1 MRIMKAIKYVV
12 MGVLMLGMSTSVMAQ
27 EAELN
32 AALAA
37 IKSKAPNQ
45 AELIK
50 TAQKKNKKD
59 PNALLA
65 LGRAL
70 YEAKDTAQAR
80 VFANLANEA
89 VKPKFSYAPA
99 YLLLGDIESLGD
111 DGGKAAGFYNQAIH
125 FNPKDPQGYKKWAM
139 VYRKISP
146 SQAAAKLQDMKAN
159 CPNEDVDAFTG
170 HIYMLAGD
178 EKNAYEAYSKADVNK
193 LDKTGLNE
201 FARSSYFTGHFAD
214 ALKASEAG
222 VRLMPRN
229 PTFNRLAMFSNYELK
244 NYDAAKNYIHRYF
257 NETDSAKFSEY
268 DHYYT
273 ALIYNALNDK
283 ENAYKQYDKALE
295 LVNDSSMIKR
305 WDILKA
311 VSDNYVQDKNFPN
324 AIRYYRDF
332 LAAKR
337 NATMNDW
344 AGLGSLYSK
353 QSDEAEDAAG
363 KEAAL
368 MQADGVYKDMYE
380 KFADAAEYATYMR
393 ANINS
398 KLDPDSKKGLAKPYY
413 EKLAEMLSSKA
424 EKSKSDISMLTTAWH
439 YLMAYNFLIKND
451 KATAKDF
458 AAKILEINPDYAPA
472 QQIRDIK

>member
-1 MRIMKAIKYVV
+1 MKAIKYVV

-37 IKSKAPNQ
+37 IKSKAPNA

-59 PNALLA
+59 PNALVT

-80 VFANLANEA
+80 VCANMANEA
-89 VKPKFSYAPA
+89 VKPKFSFAPA

-111 DGGKAAGFYNQAIH
+111 DGGKAASFYNQAIH

-159 CPNEDVDAFTG
+159 CPDEDVDAFTG

-178 EKNAYEAYSKADVNK
+178 EKAAYEAYSKADVNK
-193 LDKTGLNE
+193 LDRTGLNE

-222 VRLMPRN
+222 VKLFPRS
-229 PTFNRLAMFSNYELK
+229 PIFNRLAMFSNYELK

-283 ENAYKQYDKALE
+283 ENAYKQYDRALE

-344 AGLGSLYSK
+344 AGLGTLYSK

-363 KEAAL
+363 KEEAL
-368 MQADGVYKDMYE
+368 LQADGVYKDMYE

-439 YLMAYNFLIKND
+439 YLMAYNFLVKND
-451 KATAKDF
+451 KATAKEF
-458 AAKILEINPDYAPA
+458 ANKILAINPEYAPA
-472 QQIRDIK
+472 IQIRDIK

>member
-1 MRIMKAIKYVV
+1 
-12 MGVLMLGMSTSVMAQ
+12 MLGMSTSVMAQ
-27 EAELN
+27 EAELK
-32 AALAA
+32 AA
-37 IKSKAPNQ
+37 IDAVKNKAANK
-45 AELIK
+45 AELVK
-50 TAQKKNKKD
+50 VAQKKNKK
-59 PNALLA
+59 NAEGLVA

-70 YEAKDTAQAR
+70 YEQKDTAGAALC
-80 VFANLANEA
+80 ANMANEA
-89 VKPKFSYAPA
+89 VKPKYSYAPA
-99 YLLLGDIESLGD
+99 YLLLGDIEASYGTE
-111 DGGKAAGFYNQAIH
+111 GGKAAGFYNQAIH
-125 FNPKDPQGYKKWAM
+125 FDPKNPEGYKKWAM

-146 SQAAAKLQDMKAN
+146 SQAAKKLQEMKEN

-178 EKNAYEAYSKADVNK
+178 EKAAFEAYKNADVTK
-193 LDKTGLNE
+193 LDKGYLNE
-201 FARSSYFTGHFAD
+201 FARCSYFTGHFAE
-214 ALKASEAG
+214 ALKACEAG
-222 VRLMPRN
+222 IKLFPRN
-229 PTFNRLAMFSNYELK
+229 PMFNRLAMFSNYELK
-244 NYDAAKNYIHRYF
+244 NYDAAKGFINRYF
-257 NETDSAKFSEY
+257 NETDSAKFNEY

-324 AIRYYRDF
+324 AIRYYRDY
-332 LAAKR
+332 LQAKK

-344 AGLGSLYSK
+344 AGLGTLYSK
-353 QSDEAEDAAG
+353 HSDELAEKTD

-368 MQADGVYKDMYE
+368 MQADGVYKDMAE
-380 KFADAAEYATYMR
+380 KFSDAAEYATYMR

-413 EKLAEMLSSKA
+413 EKLADMLSSKA
-424 EKSKSDISMLTTAWH
+424 EKSKSDITMLTTAWH
-439 YLMAYNFLIKND
+439 YLMAYNFLVKND
-451 KATAKDF
+451 KATAKEF
-458 AAKILEINPDYAPA
+458 AAKILSINPDYAPA

>member
-1 MRIMKAIKYVV
+1 
-12 MGVLMLGMSTSVMAQ
+12 
-27 EAELN
+27 
-32 AALAA
+32 
-37 IKSKAPNQ
+37 
-45 AELIK
+45 
-50 TAQKKNKKD
+50 
-59 PNALLA
+59 
-65 LGRAL
+65 
-70 YEAKDTAQAR
+70 
-80 VFANLANEA
+80 
-89 VKPKFSYAPA
+89 
-99 YLLLGDIESLGD
+99 
-111 DGGKAAGFYNQAIH
+111 
-125 FNPKDPQGYKKWAM
+125 
-139 VYRKISP
+139 
-146 SQAAAKLQDMKAN
+146 
-159 CPNEDVDAFTG
+159 
-170 HIYMLAGD
+170 
-178 EKNAYEAYSKADVNK
+178 
-193 LDKTGLNE
+193 
-201 FARSSYFTGHFAD
+201 
-214 ALKASEAG
+214 
-222 VRLMPRN
+222 
-229 PTFNRLAMFSNYELK
+229 MFSNYELK
-244 NYDAAKNYIHRYF
+244 NYDAAKNFIHRYF

-344 AGLGSLYSK
+344 AGLGTLYSK
-353 QSDEAEDAAG
+353 QSDEAEDAAS

-368 MQADGVYKDMYE
+368 QQADGVYKDMYE

-413 EKLAEMLSSKA
+413 EQLAQMLSAKA

-439 YLMAYNFLIKND
+439 YLMAYNFLVKND
-451 KATAKDF
+451 KATAKEF

>member
-1 MRIMKAIKYVV
+1 
-12 MGVLMLGMSTSVMAQ
+12 
-27 EAELN
+27 
-32 AALAA
+32 
-37 IKSKAPNQ
+37 
-45 AELIK
+45 
-50 TAQKKNKKD
+50 
-59 PNALLA
+59 
-65 LGRAL
+65 
-70 YEAKDTAQAR
+70 
-80 VFANLANEA
+80 
-89 VKPKFSYAPA
+89 
-99 YLLLGDIESLGD
+99 
-111 DGGKAAGFYNQAIH
+111 
-125 FNPKDPQGYKKWAM
+125 
-139 VYRKISP
+139 
-146 SQAAAKLQDMKAN
+146 
-159 CPNEDVDAFTG
+159 
-170 HIYMLAGD
+170 MLAGD

-283 ENAYKQYDKALE
+283 ENAYKQYDRALE

-332 LAAKR
+332 LQAKK

-344 AGLGSLYSK
+344 AGLGTLYSK
-353 QSDEAEDAAG
+353 QSDATEDAAG

-413 EKLAEMLSSKA
+413 EKLADMLSAKA

-439 YLMAYNFLIKND
+439 YLMAYNYIVKND
-451 KATAKDF
+451 KATAKEF
-458 AAKILEINPDYAPA
+458 AAKILSINPDYAPA
-472 QQIRDIK
+472 QQIRDVK

>member
-1 MRIMKAIKYVV
+1 MKAIKYVV

-50 TAQKKNKKD
+50 AAQQKNKKD

-89 VKPKFSYAPA
+89 VKPKFSFAPA

-111 DGGKAAGFYNQAIH
+111 DGGKAASFYNQAIH

-178 EKNAYEAYSKADVNK
+178 EKSAYEAYSKADVNK
-193 LDKTGLNE
+193 LDRTGLNE

-222 VRLMPRN
+222 VKLFPRS
-229 PTFNRLAMFSNYELK
+229 PIFNRLAMFSNYELK

-283 ENAYKQYDKALE
+283 ENAYKQYDRALE

-344 AGLGSLYSK
+344 AGLGTLYSK
-353 QSDEAEDAAG
+353 QSDEAEDAAS

-368 MQADGVYKDMYE
+368 MHADGVYKDMYD

-439 YLMAYNFLIKND
+439 YLMAYNFLQKND
-451 KATAKDF
+451 KATAKEY

>member
-1 MRIMKAIKYVV
+1 MKAIKYVV

-89 VKPKFSYAPA
+89 VKPKFSFAPA

-111 DGGKAAGFYNQAIH
+111 DGGKAASFYNQAIH

-178 EKNAYEAYSKADVNK
+178 EKAAYEAYSKADVNK
-193 LDKTGLNE
+193 LDRTGLNE

-222 VRLMPRN
+222 VKLFPRS
-229 PTFNRLAMFSNYELK
+229 PIFNRLAMFSNYELK

-283 ENAYKQYDKALE
+283 ENAYKQYDRALE

-332 LAAKR
+332 LQAKK

-368 MQADGVYKDMYE
+368 MQADGVE

-439 YLMAYNFLIKND
+439 YLMAYNFLQKND
-451 KATAKDF
+451 KATAKEF

>member
-1 MRIMKAIKYVV
+1 
-12 MGVLMLGMSTSVMAQ
+12 
-27 EAELN
+27 
-32 AALAA
+32 
-37 IKSKAPNQ
+37 
-45 AELIK
+45 
-50 TAQKKNKKD
+50 
-59 PNALLA
+59 
-65 LGRAL
+65 
-70 YEAKDTAQAR
+70 
-80 VFANLANEA
+80 
-89 VKPKFSYAPA
+89 
-99 YLLLGDIESLGD
+99 
-111 DGGKAAGFYNQAIH
+111 
-125 FNPKDPQGYKKWAM
+125 
-139 VYRKISP
+139 
-146 SQAAAKLQDMKAN
+146 
-159 CPNEDVDAFTG
+159 
-170 HIYMLAGD
+170 MLAGD
-178 EKNAYEAYSKADVNK
+178 EKAAYEAYSKADVNK
-193 LDKTGLNE
+193 LDRTGLNE

-222 VRLMPRN
+222 VKLFPRS
-229 PTFNRLAMFSNYELK
+229 PIFNRLAMFSNYELK

-283 ENAYKQYDKALE
+283 ENAYKQYDRALE

-332 LAAKR
+332 LQAKK

-368 MQADGVYKDMYE
+368 MQADGVYKDMYD

-439 YLMAYNFLIKND
+439 YLMAYNFLQKND
-451 KATAKDF
+451 KATAKEF